1 MSNFLIILAII
12 AIAIYKQATKEP
24 KKRPSKQPKTTV
36 PFPIESVEEA
46 ENVVEKVQPA
56 QLIKPARRVSK
67 PRNTPPPVSPD
78 FSCQPRSGIRFRT
91 PSEARKAFIY
101 SEIFKR
107 KY

>member
-24 KKRPSKQPKTTV
+24 KKRSSKQPKTRV
-36 PFPIESVEEA
+36 PFPIESVEET
-46 ENVVEKVQPA
+46 ENSVEKVQPA
-56 QLIKPARRVSK
+56 QSVKPTRRASK
-67 PRNTPPPVSPD
+67 PRNTPPPVSSD

>member
-24 KKRPSKQPKTTV
+24 KKRPSKQPKTRV
-36 PFPIESVEEA
+36 PFPMESVEET
-46 ENVVEKVQPA
+46 ENSVEKVQPA
-56 QLIKPARRVSK
+56 QSVKPAHRVSK
-67 PRNTPPPVSPD
+67 PRNTPPPVSSD
-78 FSCQPRSGIRFRT
+78 FSCQPQSGIRFRT